1 MFNMT
6 DQNSAVE
13 HQIRPNALMEELGIK
28 KDAYYA
34 YLKHLGFKAEKDS
47 DGKAFLNEGQ
57 ANLMRAL
64 RGHVV
69 EGGKIEEFT
78 VSNSDPTALVTADV
92 RDMDSIGDATEPQ
105 TADPAQGL
113 DLDALMSEAAE
124 LAGHRMTLGHQMVL
138 KLAEQMTYD
147 DLPDHVRVKV
157 DSVREATNPKHQ
169 NLSSMAS
176 DLLSQWRQKQ
186 QELQTA

>member
-1 MFNMT
+1 MT

-28 KDAYYA
+28 KDAYYS

-64 RGHVV
+64 RAHVV
-69 EGGKIEEFT
+69 EGGKIEEFV
-78 VSNSDPTALVTADV
+78 VSNSDPAALATMNAGE
-92 RDMDSIGDATEPQ
+92 MDSVSQATDQ
-105 TADPAQGL
+105 QAADPAHGL

-124 LAGHRMTLGHQMVL
+124 LAGHRMTLGQQMVL

-157 DSVREATNPKHQ
+157 DSVRQATNPKHQ
-169 NLSSMAS
+169 NLSSMAT
-176 DLLSQWRQKQ
+176 DLLSQWRQKR

>member
-1 MFNMT
+1 MT

-34 YLKHLGFKAEKDS
+34 YLKHLDLKAEKDS
-47 DGKAFLNEGQ
+47 ERKAFLTEGQ

-64 RGHVV
+64 RAHVIS
-69 EGGKIEEFT
+69 GGKIEEFI
-78 VSNSDPTALVTADV
+78 VSNSDPAALMTTDAGE
-92 RDMDSIGDATEPQ
+92 MDSVGQTTEQQAT
-105 TADPAQGL
+105 DPAQGL

-124 LAGHRMTLGHQMVL
+124 LAGHRMTLGQQMVL

-147 DLPDHVRVKV
+147 DLPEHVRVKV
-157 DSVREATNPKHQ
+157 DSVRQATNPKQQ

-176 DLLSQWRQKQ
+176 DLLSQWRQKR